1 MNIYQHDLQNLDTAV
16 CRCVVRWFCD
26 CIGIRKQKYY
36 HCHSMS
42 LASVKSR
49 LILPF
54 WYRLTRVVLEK
65 RPLNWFVCVCVCA
78 ESGNTDFVTLTV
90 RFCSAESESTIF
102 NVNLA

>member
-1 MNIYQHDLQNLDTAV
+1 MNIYQHDLQNVDTAV
-16 CRCVVRWFCD
+16 CRCV
-26 CIGIRKQKYY
+26 GIRKQKYY
-36 HCHSMS
+36 HCHSLS

-65 RPLNWFVCVCVCA
+65 RPLNWCVCVCA
-78 ESGNTDFVTLTV
+78 ETGNTDFVTLTV